1 MLTIYTLIEQKK
13 GSLPT
18 VDAFLDL
25 EDAKKAL
32 LDRQEQLSTDYRRSE
47 PIDDPRLY
55 SNYILENVRGSGE
68 EILLRLDQT
77 KLNEPTGRR
86 LLSVELTDK
95 ESSLI
100 HTFIRRSIFE
110 QYERNM
116 NEAGDTDEQTK
127 TRAYETI
134 EAFASIRDA
143 IEEGSR

>member
-1 MLTIYTLIEQKK
+1 MTTLYTLIEQKK

-18 VDAFLDL
+18 VETFLDL
-25 EDAKKAL
+25 DDAKKAL
-32 LDRQEQLSTDYRRSE
+32 LERQEALSPDYRRSE
-47 PIDDPRLY
+47 PVKAPTLY
-55 SNYILENVRGSGE
+55 SNYILENIRGTGE

-77 KLNEPTGRR
+77 KLKTPGDKR
-86 LLSVELTDK
+86 LLSVELTK
-95 ESSLI
+95 REASLI

-143 IEEGSR
+143 IEEAK

>member
-1 MLTIYTLIEQKK
+1 MATIYTLIEQKK

-18 VDAFLDL
+18 VEAFLDL

-32 LDRQEQLSTDYRRSE
+32 LERQEALSPDYRRSE
-47 PIDDPRLY
+47 PVKAPTLY
-55 SNYILENVRGSGE
+55 SNYILENIRGTGE

-77 KLNEPTGRR
+77 KLKTPGDKR
-86 LLSVELTDK
+86 LLSVELTK
-95 ESSLI
+95 REASLI

-116 NEAGDTDEQTK
+116 NEAGDTDDQTK
-127 TRAYETI
+127 NRAYETI

-143 IEEGSR
+143 IEENS

>member
-1 MLTIYTLIEQKK
+1 MTTLYTLIEQKK

-18 VDAFLDL
+18 VETFLDL

-32 LDRQEQLSTDYRRSE
+32 LERQEALSPDYRRSE
-47 PIDDPRLY
+47 PVKAPTLY
-55 SNYILENVRGSGE
+55 SNYILENIRGTGE

-77 KLNEPTGRR
+77 KLKTPGDKR
-86 LLSVELTDK
+86 LLSVELTK
-95 ESSLI
+95 RESSLI

-116 NEAGDTDEQTK
+116 NEAGDTDDQTK
-127 TRAYETI
+127 NRAYETI

-143 IEEGSR
+143 IEENS

>member
-18 VDAFLDL
+18 VGAFLDL

-32 LDRQEQLSTDYRRSE
+32 LERQEALSPDYRRSE
-47 PIDDPRLY
+47 PVKAPTLY
-55 SNYILENVRGSGE
+55 SNYILENIRGTGE

-77 KLNEPTGRR
+77 KLKTPGDKR
-86 LLSVELTDK
+86 LLSVELTK
-95 ESSLI
+95 REASLI

-116 NEAGDTDEQTK
+116 NEAGDTDDQTK
-127 TRAYETI
+127 NRAYETI

-143 IEEGSR
+143 IEEAK